1 MGFIWPRKWPHYAW
15 VVLAGIM
22 GVLIISTGVKMSFG
36 VLIDPLVNEH
46 GWSRGGISLGY
57 TLQFL
62 AGIPAILIVGRLA
75 QKVSGRSM
83 VVVGTIIFVVG
94 MLLTASVT
102 QLWQFQFYF
111 GSLVGGISSAPFM
124 VLLPVLLTRWF
135 HRKLGVAIGL
145 MWVSLSL
152 GPAVFSPL
160 LTWSIATMGWNQTFV
175 IFGLIGG
182 AVMLVSGF
190 FIRNNPQ
197 DKKLDPY
204 GGLSSKPLAE
214 DMDSTMARLSLRQVM
229 GMSSFWILLAVHALG
244 CLGHSV
250 LLAHVVSIATFTGV
264 PALAAASI
272 LSIAMVSSIISR
284 FGMSLVA
291 EAKGGRFTLVLALL
305 LQTVPTLILLGATE
319 LWSFYS
325 FAFLFGIGY
334 GGEMVGYTIFN
345 RQYYGTKVSLD
356 VIYSYQLVSAM
367 VGMAAGGWIGG
378 ALFDGTGTYFWSIV
392 ASVIAGF
399 LGVAAALKLPS
410 HHR

>member
-22 GVLIISTGVKMSFG
+22 VVLVISTGVKMSFG

-75 QKVSGRSM
+75 EKISGRSL
-83 VVVGTIIFVVG
+83 VVVGTIIFVAG

-182 AVMLVSGF
+182 AVMLVSDF
-190 FIRNNPQ
+190 FIRNNPK
-197 DKKLDPY
+197 DKKLVPY

-214 DMDSTMARLSLRQVM
+214 DMDSTMTRLSLRQVM
-229 GMSSFWILLAVHALG
+229 GMSSFWVLLAVHALG

-291 EAKGGRFTLVLALL
+291 ETKGGRFTLVLALL

-345 RQYYGTKVSLD
+345 RQYYGTKSSLD

-367 VGMAAGGWIGG
+367 VGMAVGGWLGG

-399 LGVAAALKLPS
+399 LGVVIALILPS